1 MQQRRFKQ
9 ILGRSRPK
17 RRTDAMGPKEWSV
30 EHTLGSGH
38 QGGNFGAW
46 HVFEWLF
53 CYRGSGQKAAREARG
68 KCCGCENSS
77 EISREESREGHEIAL
92 EAAAAAA
99 AAVSL
104 QILGAPRCSPV

>member
-1 MQQRRFKQ
+1 MTRAE
-9 ILGRSRPK
+9 ILGHGMFSN
-17 RRTDAMGPKEWSV
+17 V
-30 EHTLGSGH
+30 
-38 QGGNFGAW
+38 
-46 HVFEWLF
+46 F

-92 EAAAAAA
+92 EGAA

-104 QILGAPRCSPV
+104 QILGAPWCSPVQCDKANATTPEKMVYNTRKIWAEHLGMLT